1 MAVMGQM
8 PRPLENP
15 MLHARAAQREHDV
28 EDMLRE
34 EGRGDDAPPPPHPSD
49 RSWRYR
55 RDGAPKVFALAGV
68 VVGFVLLIVPGIF
81 ALRSYR
87 RWQDEV
93 RPEPTFAWAIAALT
107 VAVPIVV
114 AAWVALPAVGILVA
128 CVAIPAALFLVRP
141 TT

>member
-1 MAVMGQM
+1 MSRMGQM

-34 EGRGDDAPPPPHPSD
+34 EGRGDDTPPPPHPSD
-49 RSWRYR
+49 RAWRYR
-55 RDGAPKVFALAGV
+55 RDGAPKLFALAGV
-68 VVGFVLLIVPGIF
+68 VVGFALVIVPGIF

-93 RPEPTFAWAIAALT
+93 SPVPTVAWAIAALT
-107 VAVPIVV
+107 VAMPIVV
-114 AAWVALPAVGILVA
+114 ATWLALPAAGILLA
-128 CVAIPAALFLVRP
+128 CLALPAALFLVRP